1 MAKLSEID
9 ECINQE
15 KGLRMFNGGEKK
27 AFQAG
32 VESRMTSCM
41 EKSKI

>member
-27 AFQAG
+27 GLSGWCGIQNDIMHG
-32 VESRMTSCM
+32 KE
-41 EKSKI
+41 